1 MPLAYLVPAIF
12 TKKINTMKRFTLFI
26 FCIALL
32 IEVSQLI
39 FMTGQVD
46 IDDVILNTIGAIIFY
61 FILNI
66 KIVKKV
72 LIKIKLI

>member
-1 MPLAYLVPAIF
+1 
-12 TKKINTMKRFTLFI
+12 MKRFTLFI